1 MLCSPQIWPYLN
13 VDRVPTV
20 EGRRV
25 GRDIADEVLSSEPT
39 SSPTYRHAANDAI
52 ATTALKAEK
61 YKNCTGWRKFISYHT
76 DRSSS
81 VI

>member
-1 MLCSPQIWPYLN
+1 MLIECQQLKVGVQGATLLMRFSP
-13 VDRVPTV
+13 
-20 EGRRV
+20 
-25 GRDIADEVLSSEPT
+25 SEPS

-52 ATTALKAEK
+52 ASTALKAEK